1 MRTNIVRMG
10 YLWLA
15 PLALLAG
22 CGSSVDPDETLET
35 VRATEQSQ
43 LEAIGTRD
51 LRGAVRNYQAEAVMI
66 LPGTTA
72 TGAAA
77 IEDAFETLLAD
88 ANLKLEV
95 TPQSGWAAESGD
107 LAVTTSTGQLTTSGE
122 AGGEP
127 VTIPIDS
134 QTVWRRTA
142 GQPWQIV
149 SEYIVERP
157 AAADAPAAD
166 GAGNPTPTP

>member
-1 MRTNIVRMG
+1 MHIR
-10 YLWLA
+10 YLGLA
-15 PLALLAG
+15 PLALLAA
-22 CGSSVDPDETLET
+22 CGSSADPAETLET
-35 VRATEQSQ
+35 VRATEQAQ
-43 LEAIGTRD
+43 LEAIGTKD
-51 LRGAVRNYQAEAVMI
+51 LRGAIRNYQADAVVV
-66 LPGTTA
+66 LPSGAA

-77 IEDAFETLLAD
+77 IEGAFESLLAD
-88 ANLKLEV
+88 ANLSLDV

-122 AGGEP
+122 AGGDA

-157 AAADAPAAD
+157 VAAADPAVD
-166 GAGNPTPTP
+166 GAGDPAP